1 MTALVSVII
10 PCYNERDTIGL
21 LLQAIEAQTY
31 PLDRMEVVIADG
43 MSEDGT
49 RDVVTTYAQTHPK
62 LSIRLVDNPDRII
75 PAALNRAIDA
85 AQGDVIVRL
94 DAHSIPRPDYVER
107 CVEIMAETGA
117 ANVGGCWEIQPSD
130 KRWIS
135 KSIAV
140 AAANWLGAGD
150 ARYRIS
156 GQPGEV
162 DTVPF
167 GAYRREWIQRVGPF
181 DETLLTNEDYE
192 FNVRLRKAGGIIW
205 FDPSIRS
212 IYFSRAGLI
221 SLARQ
226 YWRYGYWKARML
238 RRYPGSLRLRQ
249 ALPFLFVLTL
259 LVFIIAVPFISLA
272 GLLLSIQLTL
282 YVGITGVAGLL
293 EAFRRQD
300 LALLIGFPL
309 AIWTMHI
316 AWGTAFL
323 WSTISGLLGGYRES
337 G

>member
-1 MTALVSVII
+1 MTTLVSVII

-31 PLDRMEVVIADG
+31 PLDRMEIVIADG
-43 MSEDGT
+43 MSDDGT
-49 RDVVTTYAQTHPK
+49 RDVVTTYAQAHPK
-62 LSIRLVDNPDRII
+62 LAIHLVDNPSRII
-75 PAALNRAIDA
+75 PAALNRAIEA
-85 AQGDVIVRL
+85 ARGDVIVRL

-107 CVEIMAETGA
+107 CMEIMAETRA
-117 ANVGGCWEIQPSD
+117 ANVGGCWEIQPSG
-130 KRWIS
+130 KGWIRE
-135 KSIAV
+135 SIAV

-192 FNVRLRKAGGIIW
+192 FNVRLRNAGGIVW

-212 IYFSRAGLI
+212 IYFSRPNLI

-226 YWRYGYWKARML
+226 YWRYGYWKAQML
-238 RRYPGSLRLRQ
+238 RRHPGSLRVRQ
-249 ALPFLFVLTL
+249 ALPFIFVVTL
-259 LVFIIAVPFISLA
+259 LALIAAAPFSNLA
-272 GLLLSIQLTL
+272 ALLLSIQLTL
-282 YVGITGVAGLL
+282 YVGVTGLVGLL
-293 EAFRRQD
+293 EAFQRRD

-323 WSTISGLLGGYRES
+323 WSTISGLLGGHRES